1 MSVQLPR
8 LLAQDLTERER
19 LQPIAATLNLKLI
32 GASDATITLPDA
44 APDVAVHDLIS
55 IYTQRGFNGVY
66 RVTNVA
72 RNYKHQTELSLLH
85 GIDILADSVWQ
96 EQIEFSGTIE
106 AFLEELLAQQTHL
119 INGVKPWV
127 LGECEDTGD
136 IKKTINYDRLSTLME
151 DLIEDGGLYYFVY
164 DQTTF
169 PWTVSLVARP
179 EGASSEFR
187 LARNVHTASV
197 TYNDADLATR
207 LILSDNH
214 RSKDGDETI
223 TTNKSK
229 ILTYDNLAAQAEWGV
244 VIKTADIDTEDDIE
258 AEDYTEADAWA
269 ADFLSKR
276 AEPTVQI
283 QIDGDELYALTGDAW
298 DEISIGRICRV
309 ALPAYNRTFEER
321 VISVTYPDLLS
332 KPSHVTVALANAL
345 PKFSESIT
353 KLQDEMKKVA
363 GGGAGAARN
372 AADPNELETWSQYVS
387 YYGAAL
393 DGTGILTLYESGID
407 MDPVHG
413 VTIHS
418 LTEGVQSLYSYI
430 QVESSRI
437 SLVVTGSGSSA
448 GINIQGITDAI
459 NQSSVTISADRVNLN
474 GYVTV
479 NGMLDGDYGD
489 YNYLGVT
496 TGRIDDL
503 TSSNITVNTE
513 IAGALFSADE
523 MTVGGRDVETELAY
537 VTNVTADVTASQ
549 VTLHFT
555 KGSGA
560 PIQDITFSRGGQAS
574 GVSLSAASNIRETQ
588 EGSGVWQADTT
599 VSLNGTTATKTLD
612 VTAAISRGYALGWA
626 AARARS
632 AFAWSGANENVL
644 TINRPG
650 ATVDTSDTAVVY
662 SISSY
667 KDSGDTLVN
676 SAANYFTYN
685 GRVYTTVTPQNDPDH
700 TGMWTPSTANVSKT
714 QYINVGQ

>member
-1 MSVQLPR
+1 MSVSLPR

-55 IYTQRGFNGVY
+55 IYTQRGFSGIY

-72 RNYKHQTELSLLH
+72 RNYKRQTEISLLH

-169 PWTVSLVARP
+169 PWTVSLVQRP
-179 EGASSEFR
+179 AGASSEFR

-214 RSKDGDETI
+214 RSKDGDEKI

-258 AEDYTEADAWA
+258 AEVYTEADAWA
-269 ADFLSKR
+269 ADFLAKR

-283 QIDGDELYALTGDAW
+283 QIDGDELYGLTGDTW

-430 QVESSRI
+430 QVESNRI
-437 SLVVTGSGSSA
+437 SLVVTGSGQTA
-448 GINIQGITDAI
+448 GINVQGITNAI

-537 VTNVTADVTASQ
+537 VTNVTADVSASQ

-612 VTAAISRGYALGWA
+612 VTTAVGRGYDLGEAAGYSTGWA
-626 AARARS
+626 AANNQATRS
-632 AFAWSGANENVL
+632 GNVITLYKEGSTDYKRRWTATPGWSGTNPVDLVPGQVFTGAAGRYYLN
-644 TINRPG
+644 NR
-650 ATVDTSDTAVVY
+650 
-662 SISSY
+662 IS
-667 KDSGDTLVN
+667 GNITW
-676 SAANYFTYN
+676 NYEE
-685 GRVYTTVTPQNDPDH
+685 Q
-700 TGMWTPSTANVSKT
+700 
-714 QYINVGQ
+714 